1 MAEDDVFV
9 VRSAPRVAQFQRIP
23 QSPPAS
29 DEGRL
34 RLGYVGV
41 IGQQEG
47 MDLLVAAADH
57 LIRHLGHKKVHFEI
71 VGFGSQLKVV
81 KSDVAARGLDA
92 YFTFHGALYGDDLL
106 EVLSRCDIGLSPDPK
121 NEMNDISTMNKI
133 MEYMS
138 LGMPVVQFALVEGRA
153 SAGDAAA
160 YAQPNRPEDFAVK
173 LAELIEDP
181 DRRDRMGCIGQA
193 RMAKNLSWERS
204 SENLLLAY
212 DRIFEKLGHAPR
224 PVLQTD
230 IDEGPQRASP

>member
-1 MAEDDVFV
+1 LEA
-9 VRSAPRVAQFQRIP
+9 
-23 QSPPAS
+23 
-29 DEGRL
+29 
-34 RLGYVGV
+34 
-41 IGQQEG
+41 
-47 MDLLVAAADH
+47 
-57 LIRHLGHKKVHFEI
+57 
-71 VGFGSQLKVV
+71 V
-81 KSDVAARGLDA
+81 KSDVAARGLDE

-138 LGMPVVQFALVEGRA
+138 LGMPVVQFDLVEGRA

-160 YAQPNRPEDFAVK
+160 YAQPNHPEDFAVK

-181 DRRDRMGCIGQA
+181 DRRDRMGRIGQA

-230 IDEGPQRASP
+230 IDEGPERASP